1 MEHAEA
7 IMDRSALLR
16 RWQALSEDPDTPEN
30 YELNEYG
37 EMIAAPKPT
46 NDHQR
51 AVSAVVRTLERRL
64 GPEAVPE
71 VSIVT
76 DRGVRVPDVAW
87 MPLQRWEQVKG
98 QTPLPFTPDVCV
110 EVLSPGNTREEI
122 AMKTGAYLRAGAR
135 EVIVVGLKG
144 EIEFFG
150 TEGKRA
156 GSALGITLDLP
167 ATLF

>member
-7 IMDRSALLR
+7 ILDRSALLR
-16 RWQALSEDPDTPEN
+16 RWQALSEDPDSPDY

-37 EMIAAPKPT
+37 EMIMAPKPS
-46 NDHQR
+46 NDRQR
-51 AVSAVVRTLERRL
+51 VIQEVALQLMTCL
-64 GPEAVPE
+64 GKLAVPE
-71 VSIVT
+71 VSVMT
-76 DRGVRVPDVAW
+76 DRGIRVPDVAW
-87 MPLQRWEQVKG
+87 MPVERWGQVKG
-98 QTPLPFTPDVCV
+98 KTPLPTAPDVCV
-110 EVLSPGNTREEI
+110 EALSPGNTREEI

-156 GSALGITLDLP
+156 GSALGITLHLP